1 MKKGFSL
8 ISLLVFMAVLLII
21 ISTNFSVDFLKVT
34 DDLTDDQIKLE
45 AYMIDHALSQYS
57 ASHAGEYP
65 KTLQNLIDVGIL
77 SPIVEIKNYSYSPGD
92 GYYQLSVKLNDD
104 SIYTSPLSKN

>member
-1 MKKGFSL
+1 MRKGFSL

-45 AYMIDHALSQYS
+45 AYTIDHALSQYS

-65 KTLQNLIDVGIL
+65 ENLQKLIDIGIL
-77 SPIVEIKNYSYSPGD
+77 SPVVEIQNYSYSPED
-92 GYYQLSVKLNDD
+92 GSYKLSIKLNDS